1 MPPFEL
7 LLTFFVTTALFAFMP
22 GPAVIYTL
30 ARTIASGQKA
40 GLMAVLG
47 IHLGCYVH
55 IFAAAA
61 GLSVLFH
68 AVPALYLA
76 VKLAGAAYLIWLGI
90 GLIRSRPDQSDLVF
104 TTLSQPKGNAL
115 GQSAVVEILNPK
127 TALFFV
133 AFLPQF
139 VDASASFPVWLQLTI
154 LGFFVNLMF
163 SFADLIYMA
172 FAGVFIERLKKS
184 NRAQRLAQ
192 KIGGTFLVG
201 LGIHVA
207 LQKN

>member
-1 MPPFEL
+1 MPSFEL

-30 ARTIASGQKA
+30 ARTIAGGRKA
-40 GLMAVLG
+40 GLLAVLG

-55 IFAAAA
+55 VFAAAA

-90 GLIRSRPDQSDLVF
+90 GLIRSRSERNDLELTHF
-104 TTLSQPKGNAL
+104 TQPKGNAL
-115 GQSAVVEILNPK
+115 GQSAFVEILNPK

-133 AFLPQF
+133 AF
-139 VDASASFPVWLQLTI
+139 
-154 LGFFVNLMF
+154 GFNLLF
-163 SFADLIYMA
+163 WVS
-172 FAGVFIERLKKS
+172 S
-184 NRAQRLAQ
+184 
-192 KIGGTFLVG
+192 
-201 LGIHVA
+201 
-207 LQKN
+207 

>member
-1 MPPFEL
+1 MPSIEL
-7 LLTFFVTTALFAFMP
+7 LLTFFVTTTLFAFVP
-22 GPAVIYTL
+22 GPAIIYTL
-30 ARTIASGQKA
+30 ARTMAGGRKA
-40 GLMAVLG
+40 GAMAVIS
-47 IHLGCYVH
+47 IHLGCYAH

-90 GLIRSRPDQSDLVF
+90 GLIRSQPDRSNLDLAKF
-104 TTLSQPKGNAL
+104 MQPKGNAF
-115 GQSAVVEILNPK
+115 GQSALVEILNPK

-139 VDASASFPVWLQLTI
+139 VDASASFPVWLQFII
-154 LGFFVNLMF
+154 LGVFVNIMF

-172 FAGVFIERLKKS
+172 FAGIFIARLKRS
-184 NRAQRLAQ
+184 NRMQRLAQ

-207 LQKN
+207 MQRN